1 MRISTLGWNRS
12 TLDAMLDQQ
21 ARLSRAQ
28 ADVAT
33 GLRVRTP
40 ADDPIAATR
49 IAGLERALSA
59 SEQFARNANYV
70 DSRLAN
76 AEQALA
82 DSGNVLQR
90 VRELLVQAGNAT
102 VGPDERRMITAE
114 LRARI
119 DELMAAGNRTDG
131 SGEYLFAGSA
141 TQTRPL
147 VRDAAGVRYSGD
159 STVRQVQISDTQSL
173 ADSQTGL
180 EVFMS
185 VPRGNGTF
193 LTSVVAGNTG
203 GGSIQVGAVV
213 DPSAWVEDTYRIRF
227 TAPGSFDVIDSASN
241 TVSTGS
247 YTSGNAIEFRGVR
260 VSIEGAPATGDEF
273 EVATANRGNL
283 FAMLDSLVATLE
295 SRTATAPE
303 KARFATE
310 VGNGLAGL
318 DGAIDHLLQV
328 RAKVG
333 ARLSALEATANARE
347 SLDLGLQADASAL
360 RDTDYAEAVTRLNQQ
375 YAGLQAAQAAYT
387 RISQLSLFDYL

>member
-180 EVFMS
+180 EVFM
-185 VPRGNGTF
+185 
-193 LTSVVAGNTG
+193 
-203 GGSIQVGAVV
+203 
-213 DPSAWVEDTYRIRF
+213 
-227 TAPGSFDVIDSASN
+227 
-241 TVSTGS
+241 
-247 YTSGNAIEFRGVR
+247 
-260 VSIEGAPATGDEF
+260 
-273 EVATANRGNL
+273 
-283 FAMLDSLVATLE
+283 
-295 SRTATAPE
+295 
-303 KARFATE
+303 
-310 VGNGLAGL
+310 
-318 DGAIDHLLQV
+318 
-328 RAKVG
+328 
-333 ARLSALEATANARE
+333 
-347 SLDLGLQADASAL
+347 
-360 RDTDYAEAVTRLNQQ
+360 
-375 YAGLQAAQAAYT
+375 
-387 RISQLSLFDYL
+387 LSLIHISEPTRPY